1 MSDSRPIAVDLFGGV
16 GGMALGF
23 EQAGFDVVCAVEYD
37 PAHAAAHRFN
47 FPYCEVL
54 QRDATEL
61 TGVEL
66 RRGVRRGLERHGR
79 GKGRQKVDVIFGGP
93 PCQGFSVGGL
103 MDPKD
108 PRNELVEDFVRL
120 VVELEPKAFVMEN
133 VPAMASRS
141 LPGRA
146 ATVPGWLRR
155 RMRDAGYTVALPN
168 ILNSSSYG
176 VPQNRRRLVIVGVR
190 GARVPPGPPSETHAP
205 RTPVST
211 AGSDAHR
218 MGEPVECGRPLG
230 PSVWDAI
237 GDLPDLDG
245 YDELLSSD
253 SVRLPEEVRKVMKAS
268 ASPYA
273 RILAGFDVDPSDLSR
288 PRRRSPSRLTSSLRT
303 VHSVEVVERFK
314 ATRPG
319 EREAISRFMR
329 LDPDGVSSTLRAGST
344 PDRGSF
350 SAPRPIHPVMPRV
363 ISVREAARLHGFPDW
378 FRFSAA
384 KWHGFRQVGN
394 AVCPPFARA
403 IAASV
408 RDGLSLPKVE
418 PSGERLSLGDER
430 LLRIPSG
437 AGRRSGHPSPVE
449 GDTEVDDNGIEVEVP
464 RAA

>member
-1 MSDSRPIAVDLFGGV
+1 M
-16 GGMALGF
+16 
-23 EQAGFDVVCAVEYD
+23 DVV
-37 PAHAAAHRFN
+37 
-47 FPYCEVL
+47 
-54 QRDATEL
+54 
-61 TGVEL
+61 
-66 RRGVRRGLERHGR
+66 
-79 GKGRQKVDVIFGGP
+79 FGGP

-133 VPAMASRS
+133 VPAMASRT

-168 ILNSSSYG
+168 ILNSSAYG

-190 GARVPPGPPSETHAP
+190 GARVPPGPPPETHVP
-205 RTPVST
+205 RTTVLT
-211 AGSDAHR
+211 AGARAHR
-218 MGEPVECGRPLG
+218 MGEPVESGLGSG

-253 SVRLPEEVRKVMKAS
+253 SVRLSHEVRQEMKAA

-273 RILAGFDVDPSDLSR
+273 RILAGFDADPSDLSR

-303 VHSVEVVERFK
+303 VHSAEVVERFK
-314 ATRPG
+314 ATHPG
-319 EREAISRFMR
+319 EREPISRFMR

-350 SAPRPIHPVMPRV
+350 SAPRPIHPRKPRV

-394 AVCPPFARA
+394 AVCPPFAKA
-403 IAASV
+403 IAESI
-408 RDGLSLPKVE
+408 REGLSLSKVE

-430 LLRIPSG
+430 LLRVPSG
-437 AGRRSGHPSPVE
+437 AGRRSAQLTAVGGH
-449 GDTEVDDNGIEVEVP
+449 TEVEDNGIELEAH